1 MMRRRWRSL
10 KPPFDAKQAITTT
23 LFERNQPQFHSRY
36 PRSLF
41 NTSDEWPAQ
50 RTR

>member
-1 MMRRRWRSL
+1 MMWSRWRSL
-10 KPPFDAKQAITTT
+10 KSPFDANQAITTT

-41 NTSDEWPAQ
+41 NTFDEWPAW
-50 RTR
+50 RIR